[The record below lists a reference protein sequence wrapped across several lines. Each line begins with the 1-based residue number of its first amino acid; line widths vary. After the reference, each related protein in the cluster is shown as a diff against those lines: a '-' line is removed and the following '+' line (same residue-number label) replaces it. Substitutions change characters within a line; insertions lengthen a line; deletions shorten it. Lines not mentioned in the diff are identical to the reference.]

1 MIPEIATYIQSFKN
15 FLKKNK
21 EANSYFLTDV
31 DEELFFEH
39 FQEIAEKNF
48 KQFGEPMLN
57 KDQLELL
64 RKTMLAI
71 NVIKKDYTDPDPAD
85 IPNGIFINIP
95 NHGFICLN

>member
-21 EANSYFLTDV
+21 EAESYFLTDV
-31 DEELFFEH
+31 NEELFFEH
-39 FQEIAEKNF
+39 FQEIAEKNY
-48 KQFGEPMLN
+48 KQFREPMLN

-71 NVIKKDYTDPDPAD
+71 NVMKKDYTDPAN

>member
-21 EANSYFLTDV
+21 EAESYFLTDV
-31 DEELFFEH
+31 NEELFFEH
-39 FQEIAEKNF
+39 FQEIAEKNY

-71 NVIKKDYTDPDPAD
+71 NVMKKDYTDPAN

-95 NHGFICLN
+95 NYGFICLN